1 MSRIAETVHGTLV
14 VLGERGVLI
23 LGASGKGKSSLA
35 MALLAR
41 GTAAGLHARLV
52 GDDRVRILVQ
62 GQRLVGR
69 GHPVLTGHIEARG
82 VGLLQ
87 VEAADAAIVQAVIL
101 LDEASPRLPEAPQ
114 NGQDILG
121 IWLPRLTLKPDQDLV
136 AKADLVLDWLSRH
149 FAIAK
154 NS

>member
-1 MSRIAETVHGTLV
+1 MNPVAETVHGTMV

-52 GDDRVRILVQ
+52 GDDRVRIMVQ
-62 GQRLVGR
+62 SRRLVGR
-69 GHPVLTGHIEARG
+69 GHPVLASQIEARG
-82 VGLLQ
+82 IGL
-87 VEAADAAIVQAVIL
+87 VEVDGADAAVLQAVIL
-101 LDEASPRLPEAPQ
+101 LDDASPRLPEAAERWH
-114 NGQDILG
+114 NVLG
-121 IWLPRLTLKPDQDLV
+121 IRLPRLTLKPDQDLA